1 MPVIKVETPNG
12 VQQVNIAGNTPT
24 EEEIAAMKKQFGIG
38 KSTQPT
44 QTTQTVKT
52 KDPTNALGAFASGF
66 DDPTGLKGLKDKIVK
81 KIDKAK
87 NAYDDGDE
95 IAKDKKGNT
104 DSTTRSGLN
113 MLKQELGFDNPQL
126 IITGLNK
133 IQQGRVP
140 SKNELSELAPVLQAV
155 RTALDDPQGRN
166 KLRALLKSIR

>member
-38 KSTQPT
+38 KS
-44 QTTQTVKT
+44 TQTVKT

-104 DSTTRSGLN
+104 DSKTRSGLN
-113 MLKQELGFDNPQL
+113 MLKQELGFENPQL